1 MDKHSLNDLLAI
13 AGLARATY
21 FYQKKHLKSQ
31 AIKDDKVLE
40 TIKELEEKNY
50 HKYGVRRM
58 TIALQNKGY
67 IINHKRVE
75 RIMKL
80 NGIAGKTPKKK
91 YHSFKGEVGRIAP
104 NVINRDFKT
113 ERPYEKIG
121 TDVTQFITKHGKL
134 YLSHMIDFH
143 TREILAY
150 DIARSPNMNQIRRM
164 MSMLITNHGE
174 RIKGSILHSDQG
186 WQYQMRYYRKSI
198 TDLEMIQSMSR
209 KGNCLDNSPT
219 ESSFGCLK
227 NEMYYDKEYTFKS
240 IEELEFD
247 LKKYIHYYNHDRIVT
262 RLKTSPVEY
271 RLNCCK

>member
-1 MDKHSLNDLLAI
+1 MD
-13 AGLARATY
+13 
-21 FYQKKHLKSQ
+21 
-31 AIKDDKVLE
+31 
-40 TIKELEEKNY
+40 EKNY

-143 TREILAY
+143 TREIE
-150 DIARSPNMNQIRRM
+150 
-164 MSMLITNHGE
+164 LIPKTCTYCKLILMQEVSDE
-174 RIKGSILHSDQG
+174 RQ
-186 WQYQMRYYRKSI
+186 
-198 TDLEMIQSMSR
+198 
-209 KGNCLDNSPT
+209 
-219 ESSFGCLK
+219 
-227 NEMYYDKEYTFKS
+227 KEK
-240 IEELEFD
+240 EQA
-247 LKKYIHYYNHDRIVT
+247 
-262 RLKTSPVEY
+262 VE
-271 RLNCCK
+271 R